1 MYSPFY
7 HEVNALPP
15 TAGSPSWRSPIGE
28 TPTKHQ
34 NFAACFPSPSVLSH
48 TRFKVAHSLTQPD
61 PEENSEVPFEPYE
74 GIVDKPKEDAEIVT
88 NRKYTDFEIVNEQSI
103 EFNHAAFGNH
113 DEVEEVNERNKNKK
127 VEPKYMREEQER
139 VFFGTGWKTNS

>member
-1 MYSPFY
+1 MDKTMPHVSPR
-7 HEVNALPP
+7 P
-15 TAGSPSWRSPIGE
+15 
-28 TPTKHQ
+28 
-34 NFAACFPSPSVLSH
+34 VLSH

-74 GIVDKPKEDAEIVT
+74 GILDKPKEDAEIVT

-127 VEPKYMREEQER
+127 VEPKYMREEQES
-139 VFFGTGWKTNS
+139 FFFELVGKLIADTRPGISYWSILGTSNLLMNVHRTAVI